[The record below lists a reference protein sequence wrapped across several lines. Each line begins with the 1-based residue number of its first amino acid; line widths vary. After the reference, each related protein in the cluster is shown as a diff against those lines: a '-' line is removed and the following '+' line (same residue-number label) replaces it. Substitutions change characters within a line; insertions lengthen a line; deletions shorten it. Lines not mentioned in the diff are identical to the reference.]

1 MNTKEFIYT
10 KSAPEPIGPYSQAIK
25 SGNFIFSSGQI
36 PIDPATGNIVAGD
49 VKIQTRQTLENIKA
63 ILKASGSDISK
74 VVKVTL
80 YLKNIGDFAAVNE
93 VYAEYFGE
101 SKPARATLEAARL
114 PKDALIEI
122 DVIAE
127 V

>member
-1 MNTKEFIYT
+1 MSKEFIYT

-49 VKIQTRQTLENIKA
+49 VKIQARQTLENIKA
-63 ILKASGSDISK
+63 ILTASGSDISK

-80 YLKNIGDFAAVNE
+80 YLKNIGDFGSVNE

-127 V
+127 E

>member
-1 MNTKEFIYT
+1 MSKEFIYT
-10 KSAPEPIGPYSQAIK
+10 KSAPEPIGPYSQGIK

-36 PIDPATGNIVAGD
+36 PIDPSTGQVVMGD
-49 VKIQTRQTLENIKA
+49 VKIQTRRTLENIKA
-63 ILKASGSDISK
+63 ILNSTSSDLTK

-80 YLKNIGDFAAVNE
+80 YLKNIEDFDAVNE

-101 SKPARATLEAARL
+101 SKPARSTLEAARL

-127 V
+127 A

>member
-49 VKIQTRQTLENIKA
+49 VKNQTRQTLENIKA
-63 ILKASGSDISK
+63 ILNASGSDISK

-80 YLKNIGDFAAVNE
+80 YLKNIGDFGAVNE

-114 PKDALIEI
+114 PKDVLIEI